1 MSEQKTDNIGL
12 YQLCLTAG
20 KEGTPGAPI
29 LHLSLL
35 VNAATGRITGQGVQ
49 TQAVPAPGDKI
60 HINNI
65 TGVMHSAGFGGIT
78 KLIALRG
85 QAFISF
91 PPPAIGSY
99 IAPFNAAFATDNN
112 FSGHGG
118 WHLGLTVVADAPV
131 KKCK

>member
-1 MSEQKTDNIGL
+1 MAEQKTDNIGL

-20 KEGTPGAPI
+20 TGKPGAPT
-29 LHLSLL
+29 LQLQLL

-49 TQAVPAPGDKI
+49 TQAIAPPGNQ
-60 HINNI
+60 INISNI

-99 IAPFNAAFATDNN
+99 IAPFEAAFATDNN
-112 FSGHGG
+112 FAGHGG
-118 WHLGLTVVADAPV
+118 WHLGTTVVGDAPV